1 MGRWMLRRFIED
13 ESGATAV
20 EYGLIA
26 VLISLA
32 AIVGISALSNG
43 IKFLFSDNN
52 SRMVE
57 AFSYH

>member
-1 MGRWMLRRFIED
+1 MLRRFIED

-32 AIVGISALSNG
+32 AIVGITALSNA
-43 IKFLFSDNN
+43 IQFLFSDNN

>member
-1 MGRWMLRRFIED
+1 MLRRFIED

-20 EYGLIA
+20 EYGLIGA
-26 VLISLA
+26 LISLA
-32 AIVGISALSNG
+32 LIVGFGRFTNAVS
-43 IKFLFSDNN
+43 FMFSDNN

>member
-1 MGRWMLRRFIED
+1 MLRRFIED

-32 AIVGISALSNG
+32 AIFGISALSG
-43 IKFLFSDNN
+43 AIQFLFSDNN

>member
-1 MGRWMLRRFIED
+1 MLRRFIED

>member
-1 MGRWMLRRFIED
+1 MLRRFIED

-32 AIVGISALSNG
+32 PIVVISCLSNG
-43 IKFLFSDNN
+43 IKLLFI
-52 SRMVE
+52 
-57 AFSYH
+57 